1 MLHRPTGQ
9 RTWLARTFPYV
20 AAAANVAL
28 VSVAIGLLVQET
40 GPVALPLLYVLAVLA
55 AALAFGRGPAIVA
68 AVLSAAAYD
77 FLLLEPH
84 FAFGVA
90 NVGQWIGLAV
100 FLLTAL
106 VIGALSGELRQR
118 AREAADRERE
128 ARLLHALDQAL
139 AKEDLR
145 EVTAAAVEFLRRELG
160 VDVAPGDLGP
170 VAGIQ
175 SARTDAF
182 IQTALTQAAA
192 AVERAMLR
200 RAAGEAEVLRRSD
213 ELKTAL
219 LHSVSHDLRTPLAAI
234 KAATAALG
242 DEALGGEERRAF
254 AELIE
259 REVDR
264 LNRLLGNFLDLSRI
278 EAGAVRPRREIYSLG
293 SLVDDV
299 VSRLAPRAPD
309 HPVHVEI
316 PDDLPPLPLDYVQV
330 DQVLT
335 NVLENALQHT
345 PPGTEVRVTAERADG
360 VVRVTVADRGQ
371 GVPPGA
377 IERIFDKFYRM
388 AEGDGRAGTG
398 SGLGLAV
405 ARGLVEAHGGR
416 AWAEPRPGGGLAVH
430 FTLPIDEPR

>member
-1 MLHRPTGQ
+1 MATL
-9 RTWLARTFPYV
+9 FPYV
-20 AAAANVAL
+20 AAAAGVAL
-28 VSVAIGLLVQET
+28 VSVAIGLLVQES

-55 AALAFGRGPAIVA
+55 AALAFGRGPAIAA
-68 AVLSAAAYD
+68 AVLAAIAYD

-90 NVGQWIGLAV
+90 SVGQWIGLSV

-106 VIGALSGELRQR
+106 VIGALSGELRRR

-139 AKEDLR
+139 AKEDPR
-145 EVTAAAVEFLRRELG
+145 EVTTAAVEFLRRELG
-160 VDVAPGDLGP
+160 VDVAPDDLGP
-170 VAGIQ
+170 ASG
-175 SARTDAF
+175 SWTRRTDALV
-182 IQTALTQAAA
+182 QTALAQAAA

-242 DEALGGEERRAF
+242 DEALSGEERRAF

-293 SLVDDV
+293 PLVDDV

-316 PDDLPPLPLDYVQV
+316 PDDLPPVPLDYVQV

-335 NVLENALQHT
+335 NLIENALQHT
-345 PPGTEVRVTAERADG
+345 PPGTEVGVTAERADG
-360 VVRVTVADRGQ
+360 VVRVTVADRGP
-371 GVPPGA
+371 GVPPGTV
-377 IERIFDKFYRM
+377 ERIFDKFYRM
-388 AEGDGRAGTG
+388 AEGDGRAGAG

-416 AWAEPRPGGGLAVH
+416 AWAEPRPGGGLAVR
-430 FTLPIDEPR
+430 FTLPLEEPR